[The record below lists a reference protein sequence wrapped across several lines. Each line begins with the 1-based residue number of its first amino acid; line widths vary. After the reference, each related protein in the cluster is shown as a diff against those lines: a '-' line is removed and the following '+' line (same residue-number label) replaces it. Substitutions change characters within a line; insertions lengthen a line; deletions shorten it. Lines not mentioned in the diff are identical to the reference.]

1 MLNILS
7 FFEEIILLISSIIV
21 KRKELDFN
29 YVIPHNSNL
38 NNSALVY
45 DKGEKQIWY
54 VEVLH
59 NKIKKNVF

>member
-1 MLNILS
+1 MIYLYIVKYSIL
-7 FFEEIILLISSIIV
+7 FEEIILLISSIIV

-45 DKGEKQIWY
+45 DKGEKQI
-54 VEVLH
+54 
-59 NKIKKNVF
+59 